1 MSIESYHQQEARQK
15 RLLPVVI
22 ISVLAA
28 WLVIGASSSAHAGSR
43 EQAKRIHDRLAGVPP
58 TAEILNCMELMINSE
73 NNDPTSNDCPD
84 SNTDNDAEGAAQ
96 LAMTHPDF
104 YRVTLKNF
112 ITPWTNEEQTVFAP
126 LNDYTATVIGIIRD
140 DIDFR
145 EILYGDILYV
155 GSPNTYSDTSNA
167 HYENL
172 ENTNTDLSDITELVA
187 TTQSAVTSI
196 SAPAGIFTTRAAAK
210 AFFVDGTNRAMFRF
224 TLLNHLCTDLE
235 QIKDTTRSPDR
246 VRQDVSRSPGGDS
259 RIYMNACVGC
269 HAGMDPMAQAFAY
282 YDYEYPLDPDNNNE
296 PLYEQGQIVFNTT
309 NDLDPGGADTGTRV
323 QYKYHINEKNFEYGY
338 RTPNDSWDN
347 YWRYGPNS
355 VMGWGWA
362 TGTSTTGSGT
372 GAASMGREL
381 ADSYAFAQ
389 CQVEKVFENV
399 CLRSPANAAD
409 RTQIDA
415 MITNFSTGY
424 NLKDVFAESALYCRG
439 S

>member
-1 MSIESYHQQEARQK
+1 MSIETYQQQQARQK

-22 ISVLAA
+22 ISILAA
-28 WLVIGASSSAHAGSR
+28 WLVIGASSSAQAGSR

-58 TAEILNCMELMINSE
+58 TAEILNCMELMIDGA
-73 NNDPTSNDCPD
+73 NNNPTTNDCPD

-112 ITPWTNEEQTVFAP
+112 ITPWTNEEQTIFAP

-140 DIDFR
+140 DYDFR
-145 EILYGDILYV
+145 RILYDNILYV
-155 GSPNTYSDTSNA
+155 GSGISPANTVNSNA
-167 HYENL
+167 HHKAMDDQNS
-172 ENTNTDLSDITELVA
+172 DLQAILTE
-187 TTQSAVTSI
+187 TTQPSAV
-196 SAPAGIFTTRAAAK
+196 AAAGIMSTRQGAK

-224 TLLNHLCTDLE
+224 TLLNHLCADLE

-269 HAGMDPMAQAFAY
+269 HAGMDPMTQAFAY
-282 YDYEYPLDPDNNNE
+282 YDYEYPLDADNNNE

-347 YWRYGPNS
+347 YWRAGPNS

-362 TGTSTTGSGT
+362 TGSTTTGTGS

-389 CQVEKVFENV
+389 CQVEKVFKNV

-415 MITNFSTGY
+415 MITNFSAGY
-424 NLKDVFAESALYCRG
+424 NLKNVFAESALYCRG

>member
-1 MSIESYHQQEARQK
+1 MSIETYQQQEAKQN

-22 ISVLAA
+22 ISLLAVF
-28 WLVIGASSSAHAGSR
+28 LVIGASSNTQAAER
-43 EQAKRIHDRLAGVPP
+43 DQAKRIHDRLAGVPP
-58 TAEILNCMELMINSE
+58 TAATLNAMEALITAGN
-73 NNDPTSNDCPD
+73 PT
-84 SNTDNDAEGAAQ
+84 GAADIA
-96 LAMTHPDF
+96 LTHPDF

-126 LNDYTATVIGIIRD
+126 LNDYTATVIGIVRD
-140 DIDFR
+140 EVDFR

-155 GSPNTYSDTSNA
+155 GSPNTYSNSNNT

-172 ENTNTDLSDITELVA
+172 ENANTDLSDTAQLVA
-187 TTQSAVTSI
+187 TTQSAVTGMT
-196 SAPAGIFTTRAAAK
+196 APAGIMTTRQGAR
-210 AFFVDGTNRAMFRF
+210 AFLIDGTNRAMFRF

-269 HAGMDPMAQAFAY
+269 HAGMDPMTQALASYNYAY
-282 YDYEYPLDPDNNNE
+282 TTDMETGQLDYA
-296 PLYEQGQIVFNTT
+296 
-309 NDLDPGGADTGTRV
+309 GGGSAV
-323 QYKYHINEKNFEYGY
+323 QPKNLINSNNFEFGY
-338 RTPNDSWDN
+338 VTQNDNWDN
-347 YWRYGPNS
+347 YWRAGPNS

-362 TGTSTTGSGT
+362 TGSTTTGSGT

-389 CQVEKVFENV
+389 CQVKKVFKNV
-399 CLRSPANAAD
+399 CLRDPVDAAD
-409 RTQIDA
+409 RTQIDN
-415 MITNFSTGY
+415 MITSFSTGY
-424 NLKDVFAESALYCRG
+424 NLKNVFAESAVYCRG